1 MSVLRQALD
10 DYFTLRRALGYHLI
24 RSEKLLNQFLDYLE
38 HEGAATITVAQALSW
53 ARLPSDATVNWWAQ
67 RLSVVRGFATYLY
80 ALDPR
85 TEIPPPGLL
94 PSRPSRANPYLY
106 SEGDIAALLATTT
119 CLRTARR
126 QATYRTLIGLL
137 AVTGMRIGE
146 AIRVDLDDI
155 DFSAGLLLVRRSKFG
170 KSRELILHPTTLRAL
185 AHYIR
190 VDRRRRHPAGTSP
203 ALFIS
208 SNGNRLTHSSVH
220 LAFHR
225 LLRKAGITARSTS
238 CRPRI
243 HDLRHSFAVRSLL
256 DAYAAGENGQTT
268 LTLLSTYLG
277 HVNPAGTYWYLS
289 ASPELMAVVGQ
300 RLERYLGG
308 RR

>member
-1 MSVLRQALD
+1 MNDLREALA
-10 DYFTLRRALGYHLI
+10 DYLTLRRALGYHLI

-38 HEGAATITVAQALSW
+38 HENAATITVAQALSW

-67 RLSVVRGFATYLY
+67 RLSVIRGFATYLY

-85 TEIPPPGLL
+85 TEIPSPGLL

-106 SEGDIAALLATTT
+106 SEGEIAALLETTT

-146 AIRVDLDDI
+146 AIRLDLDDI
-155 DFSAGLLLVRRSKFG
+155 DFTAGLLLVRCSKFG

-185 AHYIR
+185 THYVR
-190 VDRRRRHPAGTSP
+190 VDRRRRRPAGTSP

-208 SNGNRLTHSSVH
+208 SAGNRLTHSSVH
-220 LAFHR
+220 STFHR

-243 HDLRHSFAVRSLL
+243 HDLRHSFVVRSLL
-256 DAYAAGENGQTT
+256 DAYAAGEDGQTT

-277 HVNPAGTYWYLS
+277 HVNPANTYWYLS